1 MKNLNQ
7 ICKSQQPEKD
17 EEVREETKKI
27 CNQLSYLWKMYW
39 NISLGI
45 CLKGK
50 KKIETN
56 TCNENLDRAME
67 DETEIHK
74 WHIFQ
79 AHTHTHN
86 TLVDL
91 FVSCWIK
98 NYHV

>member
-17 EEVREETKKI
+17 EEVREETKK
-27 CNQLSYLWKMYW
+27 NMQSAKLFVK
-39 NISLGI
+39 NV
-45 CLKGK
+45 LKYFIGNLLEGK

-56 TCNENLDRAME
+56 TCNENLGRAME

-91 FVSCWIK
+91 FVSC
-98 NYHV
+98 